1 MEAGA
6 GAGQTRAIAALT
18 PEQRARLMASARAGA
33 EGDSRTGSIGR
44 GRGSESGKA
53 QEREAGV
60 VGERESRER
69 RWRPSLLFWI
79 MVIAAVAVAVYL
91 LFF

>member
-1 MEAGA
+1 MMDAEAAA

-18 PEQRARLMASARAGA
+18 PEQRARLMSSARSVAAGA
-33 EGDSRTGSIGR
+33 GSV
-44 GRGSESGKA
+44 GSESGKA

-60 VGERESRER
+60 VGERGSRDR
-69 RWRPSLLFWI
+69 RRRPSLLLW
-79 MVIAAVAVAVYL
+79 VVVAAAVAIAVFL